1 MCVPSPSSS
10 VGLDH
15 SAAQRLPCLPHPV
28 LPSALPPEPSSIHI
42 LQAAPTIL
50 SPDSQCTSVL
60 ESFKGRAG
68 RDVGCQPL
76 HIPSL
81 LASAAQG
88 QEMDFPQISQLIL
101 GSSPLPTALIL
112 CSSPYPFTHVPTPN
126 LVDCLVIVFTLWHPA
141 PRMVGSC
148 SGIWEKVENAAT
160 WWEHVDMGN
169 EWGLLWP
176 SLHTS
181 PPPHHP
187 QLTAQTLQT
196 QRQ

>member
-112 CSSPYPFTHVPTPN
+112 CSSPYP
-126 LVDCLVIVFTLWHPA
+126 HPA

-148 SGIWEKVENAAT
+148 SGIWEKAENAAT